1 MPEEPL
7 IPSPSPPLC
16 MGEDCNLRRTLSAR
30 LETAIGE
37 TLRLRTENAAVADAN
52 VLASLLMAEL
62 EQTRLQ
68 LLEKNNALEA
78 QTHKLATAIEKGQAA
93 DRAKDLFLA
102 NISHEIRTPLQGI
115 IGMTDLALESGLT
128 PEQHDYLAS
137 IRSCSDFLL
146 ELIND
151 VLDFSKLQAGKL
163 ELSPVLFDLRDNLF
177 SALRAVAVQAHK
189 KGLELICDVDPAA
202 PRAVLGDPA
211 RLHQVVMNLLSNA
224 VKFTASGEVVLKV
237 VVSDPPA
244 ADGTLGLTI
253 SVRDTGVGIAPE
265 NHRLVF
271 EAFTQAD
278 SSVSRTHGGTGL
290 GLTICERLVKL
301 MKGKIWLSSQ
311 PGVGSEFF
319 FSCRFGVSA
328 NAAPPASSPAILQ
341 GMNVLVAGQS
351 ATGPGVL
358 ERMLERGGLVV
369 HTRGDAVARFDFL
382 VLDCHPAIDAVTEV
396 ARLRALPGCRDSHVV
411 TLTST
416 TSGCRC
422 DADARLMKPVKP
434 SDLLSA
440 LARLKAVE
448 SEPSAPQVEPEPMRP
463 LRILLAEDN
472 PVNQVIAS
480 RMLAK
485 RGHSVQVAK
494 DGQQA
499 VELHAAV
506 AFDLILM
513 DLRMPRMGGIDA
525 GRAIRSREESAGRH
539 TPMLALTASGTDE
552 CRQACAEAG
561 MDGYLLKPIRE
572 SQLLETLA
580 AIGHH

>member
-7 IPSPSPPLC
+7 SPSPSPPLC
-16 MGEDCNLRRTLSAR
+16 MGEDCNLRRTLSTR
-30 LETAIGE
+30 LESAIGE
-37 TLRLRTENAAVADAN
+37 TLRLRMENAAVADAN

-78 QTHKLATAIEKGQAA
+78 QTRKLATAIEKGQAA

-115 IGMTDLALESGLT
+115 IGMTELALESGLT

-163 ELSPVLFDLRDNLF
+163 ELSPVLFDLRDTLF

-237 VVSDPPA
+237 VVSDPPEA
-244 ADGTLGLTI
+244 GGTLGLTI

-319 FSCRFGVSA
+319 FTCRFGVSA
-328 NAAPPASSPAILQ
+328 SAAPPASSPAILQ
-341 GMNVLVAGQS
+341 GMKVLVAGQS
-351 ATGPGVL
+351 STGLGVL

-369 HTRGDAVARFDFL
+369 HTRGDAVERFDFV

-434 SDLLSA
+434 SDLLAA
-440 LARLKAVE
+440 LARLEAVE
-448 SEPSAPQVEPEPMRP
+448 SEPSAPPVEPEPMRP

-499 VELHAAV
+499 VELHAAA

-513 DLRMPRMGGIDA
+513 DLRMPRMDGVDA
-525 GRAIRSREESAGRH
+525 GRAIRSREEAAGRH